1 MAMDLPEARRGLLT
15 QPTRAAIFDFLV
27 GRRGEA
33 GTDEIASELGL
44 HPNGVRR
51 HLERL
56 HGAGMV
62 ERRRLKQPRGR
73 PTDRWAVAPTAEP
86 GGESP
91 RDYGHLANWLARAAQ
106 ATSSLDDVERAGREI
121 GRELAPPEPAPDP
134 TDAFRQA
141 FSALGFEPRLDRK
154 SDGGFRCELEN
165 CPYSDSV
172 LAGGDVVCT
181 LHRGI
186 TEGLLEQLDPE
197 ADLTEFSPRDP
208 EQAGC
213 VVEVSR

>member
-1 MAMDLPEARRGLLT
+1 MDAPRAKQDLLVQPSRAR
-15 QPTRAAIFDFLV
+15 IFDFLV
-27 GRRGEA
+27 ERRGEA
-33 GTDEIASELGL
+33 GTDEIARRLGL

-56 HGAGMV
+56 QAAGMV

-86 GGESP
+86 GGEPP
-91 RDYGHLANWLARAAQ
+91 RDYGHLAAWLARAART
-106 ATSSLDDVERAGREI
+106 ASSLDDIERTGREI
-121 GRELAPPEPAPDP
+121 GRELAPGDPAADP

-141 FSALGFEPRLDRK
+141 FSALGFEPRLDVR
-154 SDGGFRCELEN
+154 SEGGFHCELEN

-172 LAGGDVVCT
+172 RAGGDVVCT

-186 TEGLLEQLDPE
+186 TEGLLEELDPE
-197 ADLTEFSPRDP
+197 VDLTEFSPRDP